1 MSSKRSRM
9 DRYNELFEES
19 KDDINEILKK
29 SKEMKKKQELSD
41 ESNDYNIDKRFSKFD
56 DKTSNKLFD
65 DEEDFNDFFKKNK
78 EIARNEKT
86 SEKGKVSDSNLDD
99 IFSNSGDKMNNTFIA
114 DEEELN
120 SIIKDTKKND
130 KKKNKKM
137 KLWQK
142 ILVVIICLGL
152 IFGSILGFLLYGPY
166 PKFRN
171 WLITTAMT
179 TMNHQYLAKWFYSD
193 KTIDDVLKKNYVKES
208 GEDTDT
214 SMVTFVDY
222 SKTRVM
228 YKNKYEKEILTKDKG
243 NDLYKLININDGSMR
258 GYLVVIYD
266 PSKVKMETA
275 STMGSKG
282 EMLVSMAKRTNSVV
296 AMNASGFIDPNY
308 NSNGGRPYGVVI
320 KDGKIVSNLEKANV
334 GGGVIGFTK
343 DNKLILGKMSGAEA
357 LKKGVRDAMEFGPY
371 LIVNGKP
378 SFIKGNGG
386 WGTAPRSA
394 IGQRQDGIVLFL
406 VMDGRDYAHG
416 IDGVGMVE
424 LTEIL
429 AKYGAYNASNLD
441 GGTSS
446 GLVINGELIN
456 KPVNGSG
463 EKLTRAIPNAW
474 VVTK

>member
-1 MSSKRSRM
+1 MSVKRTRM
-9 DRYNELFEES
+9 DRYKNLDDSNLEKENSLYENIDEEKKS
-19 KDDINEILKK
+19 LKK
-29 SKEMKKKQELSD
+29 KKK
-41 ESNDYNIDKRFSKFD
+41 NDYSDLKYEKNDDLEKAQSHKKLKSDKK
-56 DKTSNKLFD
+56 
-65 DEEDFNDFFKKNK
+65 
-78 EIARNEKT
+78 
-86 SEKGKVSDSNLDD
+86 LDD
-99 IFSNSGDKMNNTFIA
+99 IFRNSGDNMSNTFIA
-114 DEEELN
+114 DENELN
-120 SIIKDTKKND
+120 AILKDVKKE
-130 KKKNKKM
+130 KNKKM

-142 ILVVIICLGL
+142 ILVVFVCLGL

-166 PKFRN
+166 PKFRH

-193 KTIDDVLKKNYVKES
+193 KTIDNVLKKNYVKES
-208 GEDTDT
+208 GEGTDT

-228 YKNKYEKEILTKDKG
+228 YKNKYEKEILSKDKD
-243 NDLYKLININDGSMR
+243 NDLFKLININDGSMR

-275 STMGSKG
+275 SSMGTKG
-282 EMLVSMAKRTNSVV
+282 EMLVSMAKRTESVV

-320 KDGKIVSNLEKANV
+320 KNGKIVSNLERANV
-334 GGGVIGFTK
+334 GGGIIGFTN
-343 DNKLILGKMSGAEA
+343 DNKLILGKMSGQEA

-463 EKLTRAIPNAW
+463 EKLTRAIPDAW
-474 VVTK
+474 VVSK

>member
-1 MSSKRSRM
+1 MSNRKTRM
-9 DRYNELFEES
+9 DRYKDLEEDSFELFVEKNHNKKQKKEE
-19 KDDINEILKK
+19 DIKFSK
-29 SKEMKKKQELSD
+29 SKEDDLGDNSIHGKKL
-41 ESNDYNIDKRFSKFD
+41 ND
-56 DKTSNKLFD
+56 
-65 DEEDFNDFFKKNK
+65 KK
-78 EIARNEKT
+78 
-86 SEKGKVSDSNLDD
+86 LDD
-99 IFSNSGDKMNNTFIA
+99 IFSNSLDKMNNTFIA
-114 DEEELN
+114 DEDELN
-120 SIIKDTKKND
+120 SILKDTRKD
-130 KKKNKKM
+130 KGKKM

-142 ILVVIICLGL
+142 IIVLIICLGL

-193 KTIDDVLKKNYVKES
+193 KTIDEVLKNNYVKES
-208 GEDTDT
+208 GENTDT

-222 SKTRVM
+222 SKTKVM
-228 YKNKYEKEILTKDKG
+228 YKNKYEKEILTKDKD
-243 NDLYKLININDGSMR
+243 NDLYKLININEDSMR

-275 STMGSKG
+275 SSMGSKG
-282 EMLVSMAKRTNSVV
+282 EMLVSMAKRTESVV

-320 KDGKIVSNLEKANV
+320 KDGKIVSNLERANV
-334 GGGVIGFTK
+334 GGGLIGFTN
-343 DNKLILGKMSGAEA
+343 DNKLILGKMSGQEA

-463 EKLTRAIPNAW
+463 EKLTRAIPDAW
-474 VVTK
+474 VVSK

>member
-1 MSSKRSRM
+1 M
-9 DRYNELFEES
+9 DRYNEIIDDN

-29 SKEMKKKQELSD
+29 SKELKKKEELG
-41 ESNDYNIDKRFSKFD
+41 K
-56 DKTSNKLFD
+56 
-65 DEEDFNDFFKKNK
+65 K
-78 EIARNEKT
+78 EIDLDGVFSNSHKSNT
-86 SEKGKVSDSNLDD
+86 KDSDSKVSKVKSKESKKEEKVFDSQLDN

-120 SIIKDTKKND
+120 SIIKDTKKG
-130 KKKNKKM
+130 KKKDKKM
-137 KLWQK
+137 KIWQK
-142 ILVVIICLGL
+142 IIVLIICIGL
-152 IFGSILGFLLYGPY
+152 ILGSILGFLLYGPY
-166 PKFRN
+166 PKFRH

-193 KTIDDVLKKNYVKES
+193 KTIDNVLKKNYVKES
-208 GEDTDT
+208 SEGTDT
-214 SMVTFVDY
+214 SKVTFVDY

-228 YKNKYEKEILTKDKG
+228 YKNKYEKEILTKDKD

-275 STMGSKG
+275 SSMGSKG
-282 EMLVSMAKRTNSVV
+282 EMLVSIAKRTDSVI

-343 DNKLILGKMSGAEA
+343 DNKLILGKMSGDEA

-463 EKLTRAIPNAW
+463 EKLTRAIPDAW